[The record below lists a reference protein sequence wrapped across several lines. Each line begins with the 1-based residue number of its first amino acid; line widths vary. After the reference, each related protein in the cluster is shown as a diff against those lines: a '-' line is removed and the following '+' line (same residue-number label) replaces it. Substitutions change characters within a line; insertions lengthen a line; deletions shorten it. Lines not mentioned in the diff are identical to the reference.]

1 MAERTLHGY
10 YRSTAAYRVRIA
22 LNLKGLSATHVPVH
36 LRQGE
41 QHSEAYRA
49 VNPMGLVP
57 WFSEDGVALGQSLA
71 IIEYLEEAY
80 PTPALLPSNLASR
93 AYAREIACTVAC
105 DIHPVGNLR
114 VLEKLSADYK
124 ESAEGRAA
132 WNRHWME
139 AGFTAIESRLQKAA
153 GHFAIGDE
161 PCLADLYIVPQ
172 LYNARR
178 FGVNLARYPRLCA
191 VDEAARALPAFIAA
205 APEHQSDFEE
215 G

>member
-22 LNLKGLSATHVPVH
+22 LLLKGLSATHVPVH
-36 LRQGE
+36 LRKGE
-41 QHSEAYRA
+41 QHGKAYRA
-49 VNPMGLVP
+49 VNPQGLVP

-71 IIEYLEEAY
+71 IIEYLEEAH
-80 PTPALLPSNLASR
+80 PTPPLLPSNLAAR
-93 AYAREIACTVAC
+93 AYAREIACTIAC

-114 VLEKLSADYK
+114 VLGKLSADYR
-124 ESAEGRAA
+124 ESEEGRAA

-139 AGFTAIESRLQKAA
+139 AGFTAIEARLHKTA
-153 GHFAIGDE
+153 GRFAVGDE
-161 PCLADLYIVPQ
+161 PGLADLCIVPQ

-178 FGVNLARYPRLCA
+178 FGLDLTPYPGLCR
-191 VDEAARALPAFIAA
+191 VDEAAHSLPAFINA
-205 APEHQSDFEE
+205 APENQSDFEK